1 MAGMVPFKPS
11 EIRLIVAL
19 SVLALAGSVVTILQ
33 RQGHLSQLNLGPLTD
48 KNVYNYSYTSKDI
61 SKSND
66 QASQDRL
73 KTLSTVPEAAPP
85 GEKLDLNH
93 SGLYD
98 LEALPG
104 IGPVMAQRIM
114 DYRDSLGGF
123 QSVDDLK
130 KVKGIGPA
138 KFALIK
144 DKVAI
149 K

>member
-1 MAGMVPFKPS
+1 MVPFKPA
-11 EIRLIVAL
+11 EIRVIAVL

-33 RQGHLSQLNLGPLTD
+33 RQGRISRLDLGTFSE
-48 KNVYNYSYTSKDI
+48 KSIYNYSYRSKELKEA
-61 SKSND
+61 SVQNASD
-66 QASQDRL
+66 QL
-73 KTLSTVPEAAPP
+73 KALSTVPEAKGA
-85 GEKLDLNH
+85 GETLDINH
-93 SGLYD
+93 AGLYD

-104 IGPVMAQRIM
+104 IGPVMAQRII
-114 DYRDSLGGF
+114 DFRDSLGGF
-123 QSVDDLK
+123 TAVDDLK